1 MQNRCLDSLKDTVL
15 KLFWNKF
22 RFTGTPSVCT
32 KDTSLKER
40 DSSKEK

>member
-1 MQNRCLDSLKDTVL
+1 MQNRCLDSLKDTDF

-32 KDTSLKER
+32 KDTFPKDG